1 MTRWLRGGE
10 IYIRS
15 KEDELL
21 KTRGGI
27 EIWGGLALFFGL
39 TFVAGAAYPAAQDFF
54 NGKTV
59 RIVVGVTA
67 GGGFDAYARAIAR
80 HIGRHIPGNPT
91 FIVENM
97 PGAGSLIA
105 ANQVYR
111 VAKPDGLTMGHFLG
125 GLFLQQLF
133 GSPGIEFDAR
143 RFGYVGAPLTDNPVC
158 VLAKATGIDTAEKW
172 LASKSTVKM
181 AGNAPGTI
189 ADDIPKIL
197 RASLGLP
204 ARVVSG
210 YKGAS
215 EMRLAVESGEADGIC
230 QGWDS
235 LKSTWRSRVES
246 KDVNVVLQ
254 VLPKPHPDLPN
265 VSLAIS
271 YARTDEARQ
280 LIEAGIHAVSASYR
294 PFVLP
299 PGTPKDRVQ
308 ILRKAFM
315 ETMIDKDFLEEAR
328 KSKLDLNPL
337 NGEELE
343 RTVTDLLALKPSM
356 VEKLKEI
363 LK

>member
-1 MTRWLRGGE
+1 MAYKFWLR
-10 IYIRS
+10 IA
-15 KEDELL
+15 
-21 KTRGGI
+21 GI
-27 EIWGGLALFFGL
+27 SAGLSI
-39 TFVAGAAYPAAQDFF
+39 VAGTAYSASQDLFS
-54 NGKTV
+54 GKTV

-67 GGGFDAYARAIAR
+67 GGGFDAYARALAR
-80 HIGRHIPGNPT
+80 HIGRQIPGNPS

-105 ANQVYR
+105 ANHVYR
-111 VAKPDGLTMGHFLG
+111 VAKPDGLTIGHFLG

-133 GSPGIEFDAR
+133 GLPGIEFDAR
-143 RFGYVGAPLTDNPVC
+143 KFEYIGAAVTDNPVC
-158 VLAKATGIDTAEKW
+158 VLNKATGIDTVEKW

-197 RASLGLP
+197 KAAFGLP
-204 ARVVSG
+204 VRVVSG

-215 EMRLAVESGEADGIC
+215 EMRLAAESGEVDGLC

-235 LKSTWRSRVES
+235 IKATWRKRVES
-246 KDVNVVLQ
+246 GDIHVVMQ
-254 VLPKPHPDLPN
+254 VLPKPHPDLAN
-265 VSLAIS
+265 VPLAIN
-271 YARTDEARQ
+271 YAKTEEGRQ
-280 LIEAGIHAVSASYR
+280 LIEAGIHAVSAAYR

-299 PGTPKDRVQ
+299 PGTTKDRVQ

-315 ETMIDKDFLEEAR
+315 DTMKDKDFMEDANR
-328 KSKLDLNPL
+328 SKLDLNPL

-343 RTVTDLLALKPSM
+343 QNVARLFSLKPPL
-356 VEKLKEI
+356 VEKLREI